1 MNFAGN
7 FRKKVGNYVLNKHI
21 KDQNRKVS
29 SCNLREAKSIG
40 VLFDATHPF
49 SFEIVKDLV
58 KDLSATAKEV
68 TVLGYVDSK
77 QMIDHYLYRKGFE
90 FFTHT
95 HLNWYYK
102 PQSEAVN
109 EFIKKEF
116 DILLNLSLEQNY
128 PITYILALSKAKLKA
143 GRYFENNEHLDFMI
157 NIEKEKTAM
166 LELHAELVKD
176 QQKLK
181 GHQTSYENIA
191 DLKTNVEL
199 QLNFLINQLVH
210 YLSQIK
216 N

>member
-1 MNFAGN
+1 MNFAGRI
-7 FRKKVGNYVLNKHI
+7 RKKAGIYVLNKHI
-21 KDQNRKVS
+21 KDQNRKVH

-49 SFEIVKDLV
+49 SFDIVKDLV
-58 KDLSATAKEV
+58 KNLSITAREV

-90 FFTHT
+90 FFTHN

-102 PQSEAVN
+102 PESVAVT
-109 EFIKKEF
+109 EFLKKEF
-116 DILLNLSLEQNY
+116 DILLNLSLEQSY
-128 PITYILALSKAKLKA
+128 PITYILALSKAKFKA
-143 GRYFENNEHLDFMI
+143 GRYFNDEEHLDFMI
-157 NIEKEKTAM
+157 NIEKENAAM
-166 LELHAELVKD
+166 LDLQKELAHD
-176 QQKLK
+176 QLKTK
-181 GHQTSYENIA
+181 GHQTSYDSIA
-191 DLKTNVEL
+191 DIKTNVEL